1 MDEHDHAGDGETT
14 PPRRASDRAADTREA
29 LIAAALEVFGTT
41 GFTDATISEISRRA
55 GRAHGSFYTYFDSKE
70 AIFREVIRTINQD
83 EHERRL
89 ADPAPSQ
96 TATVTPEQRIART
109 NDRFVETYR
118 RHARTLASYEEL
130 AARDDET
137 RLLRRSTRLGYIERT
152 IASIERWQ
160 ADGTVDASID
170 AEAVAHCL
178 GSMVERVAHMRFVFG
193 DGPDD
198 ERMMR
203 AISDIWCA
211 TLGLDADDGRRA
223 AVAASAERQG
233 ATA

>member
-1 MDEHDHAGDGETT
+1 MNQHDHAGDGTT
-14 PPRRASDRAADTREA
+14 PTRRTSDRAADTRDA
-29 LIAAALEVFGTT
+29 LVAAALDVFGEI

-70 AIFREVIRTINQD
+70 AIFREVIKRINREESD
-83 EHERRL
+83 RREAKAER
-89 ADPAPSQ
+89 APDDRAS
-96 TATVTPEQRIART
+96 TPEQRIART

-118 RHARTLASYEEL
+118 RHARTLAAYEEL

-137 RLLRRSTRLGYIERT
+137 RELRRATRLGYIERSV
-152 IASIERWQ
+152 ASIERWQ
-160 ADGTVDASID
+160 ADGTVDGSVD

-211 TLGLDADDGRRA
+211 TLGLRADEGRTA
-223 AVAASAERQG
+223 ALASAAERQG
-233 ATA
+233 DRS